1 MRNSEEPLPD
11 KQQFKKQFYLFLAVL
26 GLHCFAGFSLAV
38 VSRDLSLVVV
48 CRLIAVV
55 ASLGAECGL

>member
-1 MRNSEEPLPD
+1 M
-11 KQQFKKQFYLFLAVL
+11 L

-55 ASLGAECGL
+55 ASLGAECGLERMQVSVVTSPRL